1 MKLTIRGTYF
11 NIGKLILRIGIGLM
25 LIYHGVPK
33 LMGGPEKWEA
43 VGQAAQYIGIDSI
56 PVFFGFMS
64 ALAETFGGLF
74 LILGLYFLPTILI
87 ILANFLVAICF
98 HFGSGDGFAGATEA
112 IELFIV
118 FLALLFMG
126 PGRYSIDYNWIRRW

>member
-11 NIGKLILRIGIGLM
+11 NIGTLILRIGIGLM
-25 LIYHGVPK
+25 LIYHGIPK
-33 LMGGPEKWEA
+33 LIGGPEKWES
-43 VGQAAQYIGIDSI
+43 VGQAMQYIGIDSI

-74 LILGLYFLPTILI
+74 LILGLYFLPTVLI
-87 ILANFLVAICF
+87 ILVNLLVAIAF

-112 IELFIV
+112 IELFVV
-118 FLALLFMG
+118 FFSLLLIG
-126 PGRYSIDYNWIRRW
+126 PGRYSIDYRWLRRW